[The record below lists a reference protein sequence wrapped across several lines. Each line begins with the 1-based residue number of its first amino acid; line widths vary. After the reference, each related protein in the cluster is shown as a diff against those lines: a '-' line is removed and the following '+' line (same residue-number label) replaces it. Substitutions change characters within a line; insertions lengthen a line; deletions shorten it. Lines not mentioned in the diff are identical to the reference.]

1 MDIFRF
7 DRSDRI
13 GTEVTLGLVWVMA
26 AGSLLLDPVSRWIR
40 GLPLLIE
47 GGDPAGLQVP
57 VDGATSSERVIM
69 LAAPTLAVVFL
80 AIGAWMTVRLL
91 RGIAAGNPF
100 ERSQIRRLRVIA
112 VLLIVVPSGL
122 ALGMFIATTV
132 VQERLGQSVN
142 ATFTLPVPWL
152 LAGLLTAAVAQAF
165 VTGAALRDDVDGLV

>member
-26 AGSLLLDPVSRWIR
+26 AVSLLMEPVSRWVR

-47 GGDPAGLQVP
+47 SGDPIAVQVP
-57 VDGATSSERVIM
+57 VDGATTSERVIM

-80 AIGAWMTVRLL
+80 GVGAWMTVRLL

-100 ERSQIRRLRVIA
+100 VRSQIRRLRVIA

-122 ALGMFIATTV
+122 SLGTFVATTV
-132 VQERLGQSVN
+132 VQDRLGEDVN
-142 ATFTLPVPWL
+142 AMFTLPVPWL

-165 VTGAALRDDVDGLV
+165 VTGASLRDDVEGLV